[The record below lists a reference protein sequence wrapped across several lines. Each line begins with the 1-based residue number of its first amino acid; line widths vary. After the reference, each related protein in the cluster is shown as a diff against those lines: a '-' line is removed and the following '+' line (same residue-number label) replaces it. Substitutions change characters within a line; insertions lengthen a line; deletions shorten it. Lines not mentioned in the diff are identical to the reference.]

1 MNLKNFT
8 YNNNEI
14 YKLKYCKLYLFKE
27 QHKTMRY
34 QKYINDLL
42 ENELYFKK
50 IDKGIKPKIIGKLNI
65 NIK

>member
-1 MNLKNFT
+1 
-8 YNNNEI
+8 
-14 YKLKYCKLYLFKE
+14 
-27 QHKTMRY
+27 MRY

-50 IDKGIKPKIIGKLNI
+50 IDKGIKPKIIGMLNI